1 MKVKRDKGVIRLFWT
16 KNFYK
21 QLCQW
26 KLWSRAH
33 LNMCIDCFV
42 FLKYRVTLFPYFIF
56 IPETGVGVTKTT
68 KWFQKCQLSC
78 TLVNKKFPDFSRF
91 YRTKNKIFFRGFY
104 KQHAKDLRK
113 KKIYDVDRCNP
124 RLSLDIDFLLKKK
137 EKINGCKTIT
147 AKSAFLTKE
156 IHGKKTNSLIF
167 QGGSLFFS
175 CFSGTQH

>member
-113 KKIYDVDRCNP
+113 KRSTTSIAVIRDYRSILTFCW
-124 RLSLDIDFLLKKK
+124 KKK
-137 EKINGCKTIT
+137 
-147 AKSAFLTKE
+147 
-156 IHGKKTNSLIF
+156 KKLMDVRP
-167 QGGSLFFS
+167 
-175 CFSGTQH
+175 